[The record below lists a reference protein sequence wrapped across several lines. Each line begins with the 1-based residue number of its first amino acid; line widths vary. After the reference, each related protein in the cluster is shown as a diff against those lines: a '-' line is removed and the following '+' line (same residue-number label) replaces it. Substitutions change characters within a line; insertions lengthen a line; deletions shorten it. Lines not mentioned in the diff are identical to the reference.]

1 MKQISKR
8 IYSNIDRPHL
18 LSTESSRVR
27 WHVGEREIHLLVSWG
42 KKYLNVL
49 CLVKILKVNK
59 INLIKEIST
68 ATFGENLKTERIEKH
83 GRWKVGIVWNWRD
96 EDRIHGE
103 MQYLEGGWAYTGFCC
118 AVHPAG
124 VSLQFIKSS
133 DIKVWK
139 WWWRGLSHTSRHGW
153 DNGHS
158 RNDKRGVAVL
168 ERANHS
174 WLVKEEDWQSSVSCI
189 YVCVCVVS
197 GIVSACRGGKRTSGR
212 ELASQQWQSNP
223 RGRWRVRSHTRAGM
237 ACH

>member
-1 MKQISKR
+1 MILTFNKT
-8 IYSNIDRPHL
+8 N
-18 LSTESSRVR
+18 
-27 WHVGEREIHLLVSWG
+27 LV
-42 KKYLNVL
+42 
-49 CLVKILKVNK
+49 
-59 INLIKEIST
+59 KEIST

-83 GRWKVGIVWNWRD
+83 GRWKVGIVWNWGD

-158 RNDKRGVAVL
+158 RNGQRGVAVL

-189 YVCVCVVS
+189 YVCVVS
-197 GIVSACRGGKRTSGR
+197 GIVSAWRGGKRTSGR

-223 RGRWRVRSHTRAGM
+223 RGQWREWDHTHAQAWHAIRKLSLTLHALYASLYIYECM
-237 ACH
+237 FYLVSTYSNKHARLLKCVCVDQQKSLSLF